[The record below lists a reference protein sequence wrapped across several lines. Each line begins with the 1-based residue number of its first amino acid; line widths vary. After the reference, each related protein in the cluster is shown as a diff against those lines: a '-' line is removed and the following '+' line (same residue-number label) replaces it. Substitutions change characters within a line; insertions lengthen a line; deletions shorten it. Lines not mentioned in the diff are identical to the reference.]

1 MISDLVL
8 PVDIG
13 DFLNYLKFLSYACL
27 LCCSDQFSVFFAAI
41 CSLQTDI
48 KLREKL
54 MVTTTFDVK
63 KFTRGNDFNI
73 WQIKMRAL
81 LVHT

>member
-1 MISDLVL
+1 MH
-8 PVDIG
+8 
-13 DFLNYLKFLSYACL
+13 AC
-27 LCCSDQFSVFFAAI
+27 CVVPINSQSFSIFFAAI

-63 KFTRGNDFNI
+63 KFTRCNDFNI

-81 LVHT
+81 LVHTLSKK